1 MAYMQ
6 KYPTSAKMPSLL
18 ASVATVAIDTVI
30 VERDD
35 AGNGEDQFNWPPPS
49 ASALHLEGL
58 KRA

>member
-6 KYPTSAKMPSLL
+6 KYPTSAKVPSLL

-30 VERDD
+30 IEREDL
-35 AGNGEDQFNWPPPS
+35 GNGEDQFNWPPPS
-49 ASALHLEGL
+49 AAARRVTDL